1 MVKKILAA
9 AVASVLTVGVF
20 VSCGDKSTDDGSK
33 SDNVESTIIE
43 TMDIMKGASEKML
56 ERSILL
62 KGDTSRLA
70 EKLNNAL
77 VNNKQMTNIC
87 FLGDSI
93 TQGSAAEQSNNQY
106 VNRFKTWWEENIS
119 YYVDV
124 TNAGIGATDSYIGV
138 HRVQKDV
145 LDLKPDIIFIEFI
158 NDTDDFFYKTCM
170 DSLVRKCLEQE
181 NKPAVIMIEM
191 TMDNGTSPQNVH
203 SDIAKAYN
211 VPMISYHDA
220 IMPEIEAGTIKWSD
234 ISPDN
239 IHPNDTGHGI
249 LAQLLTNFVG
259 KIKDNIDSYDKESK
273 VFDAESPTGDKYAD
287 ARLVD
292 RNSNEITVKDE
303 GSFTESVSFQKFNA
317 GWGTVSGGTATFEME
332 FKNLGLLYLKTID
345 GKSAQVSI
353 TVDGK
358 EVKPISG
365 DFSGGWG
372 DYAKA
377 DELYVSDEKAK
388 HTVTITVDEGE
399 QKNFKILSWMLS

>member
-9 AVASVLTVGVF
+9 AVASVLTVGMF
-20 VSCGDKSTDDGSK
+20 ASCGKKSADDGSK
-33 SDNVESTIIE
+33 SENVESTITE
-43 TMDIMKGASEKML
+43 TVDIMKGASEKML

-62 KGDTSRLA
+62 EGDTSRLA

-77 VNNKQMTNIC
+77 VNSKQMTNIC

-106 VNRFKTWWEENIS
+106 VNRFKTWWEENVS

-170 DSLVRKCLEQE
+170 DSLVRKCMEQE
-181 NKPAVIMIEM
+181 NNPAVVMIEM

-211 VPMISYHDA
+211 VPVISYHDA

-239 IHPNDTGHGI
+239 IHPNDKGHGI

-259 KIKDNIDSYDKESK
+259 KIKDNIDSYDKNSK
-273 VFDAESPTGDKYAD
+273 AFDAESPTGDKYAD